1 MRTVVILLLSI
12 ASSVVATRE
21 ARAGVDLASV
31 VSQRCETN
39 SEPEYRR
46 AAAGRDAKA
55 KARLAAFQDL
65 CLSHKVDWARLQGKQ
80 YPRQYF
86 MVQYGIDVCADLQL
100 IRVTADI
107 DMQETVAAV
116 CGTQATRETGATS
129 FAGAGINMV
138 LGLGDLLQAEAK
150 QEALEY
156 LLERIGK
163 RFCQYSFTIDLP
175 EPRTDT
181 GAVPDPRHVIAMSV
195 WFKNSC
201 AVMLPDGA
209 IDVEAFT
216 FGALKAAFKQDLRA
230 LPAHIAVPAQAWV
243 ERHWSG
249 AEPYIAAVGVAM
261 YVLYDVLQGMT
272 PLEILTDLGDKADDA
287 LKGKVRCDLTT
298 RSKITKECVLLLGFD
313 LARAAA
319 IGYTRDRTT
328 SPSRIIG
335 DALDKFCA
343 DFGATG
349 MQEQGGCV
357 VARDDYEHWHARLL
371 AIYRA
376 IKRMQEL
383 DRTMAQMASES
394 TRDEISKRVAAE
406 IVHAIR
412 QLIDALAAA
421 TADALP
427 DDRAKIVDDFAL
439 LDLAFDAF
447 DAIVADDPA
456 ALGRT
461 LLGVLSSKLGKK
473 KVPAEVVH
481 ALTVVIALA
490 SAKDREEVKGILK
503 DVTAPVGTYRRKYG
517 AESVMISLNGFV
529 GFFVGE
535 ELRTNGR
542 NPDGTPRDAF
552 THRAPWKLAA
562 PVGIDFSLVSGGR
575 CLAFWRPGKCN
586 HVGIVATLIDPLA
599 LEVSTKN
606 DTLSADWKTL
616 FEPGVYVRF
625 GLLHSPFTLAI
636 GANYQWARR
645 SDEMCGTERCFD
657 GAFQFGALLS
667 ADVPLF
673 VLR

>member
-12 ASSVVATRE
+12 ASSVVAARE

-107 DMQETVAAV
+107 DMQD
-116 CGTQATRETGATS
+116 TRETGATS

-243 ERHWSG
+243 
-249 AEPYIAAVGVAM
+249 
-261 YVLYDVLQGMT
+261 
-272 PLEILTDLGDKADDA
+272 
-287 LKGKVRCDLTT
+287 
-298 RSKITKECVLLLGFD
+298 
-313 LARAAA
+313 
-319 IGYTRDRTT
+319 
-328 SPSRIIG
+328 
-335 DALDKFCA
+335 
-343 DFGATG
+343 
-349 MQEQGGCV
+349 
-357 VARDDYEHWHARLL
+357 
-371 AIYRA
+371 
-376 IKRMQEL
+376 
-383 DRTMAQMASES
+383 
-394 TRDEISKRVAAE
+394 
-406 IVHAIR
+406 
-412 QLIDALAAA
+412 
-421 TADALP
+421 
-427 DDRAKIVDDFAL
+427 
-439 LDLAFDAF
+439 
-447 DAIVADDPA
+447 
-456 ALGRT
+456 
-461 LLGVLSSKLGKK
+461 
-473 KVPAEVVH
+473 
-481 ALTVVIALA
+481 
-490 SAKDREEVKGILK
+490 
-503 DVTAPVGTYRRKYG
+503 
-517 AESVMISLNGFV
+517 
-529 GFFVGE
+529 
-535 ELRTNGR
+535 
-542 NPDGTPRDAF
+542 
-552 THRAPWKLAA
+552 
-562 PVGIDFSLVSGGR
+562 
-575 CLAFWRPGKCN
+575 CL
-586 HVGIVATLIDPLA
+586 
-599 LEVSTKN
+599 
-606 DTLSADWKTL
+606 
-616 FEPGVYVRF
+616 
-625 GLLHSPFTLAI
+625 
-636 GANYQWARR
+636 
-645 SDEMCGTERCFD
+645 
-657 GAFQFGALLS
+657 
-667 ADVPLF
+667 
-673 VLR
+673 